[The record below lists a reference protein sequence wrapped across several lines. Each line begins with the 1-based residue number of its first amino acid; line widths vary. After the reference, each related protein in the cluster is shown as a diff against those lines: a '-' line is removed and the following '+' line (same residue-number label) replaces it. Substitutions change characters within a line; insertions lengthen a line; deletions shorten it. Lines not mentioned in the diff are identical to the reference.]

1 MYLETVLWK
10 MHWAKM
16 QGLIQERIC
25 MSVLI
30 AEASQMGSDVWC
42 IVTMDYYVNINNA
55 VLIYATT

>member
-1 MYLETVLWK
+1 
-10 MHWAKM
+10 
-16 QGLIQERIC
+16 

-55 VLIYATT
+55 MLIYATT